1 VNEFQKKV
9 LREILRIP
17 RGTTRSYGEIAI
29 RAGKPGAPRA
39 VVAAMRGLDLPWWR
53 VARKGGTFAPQVAFD
68 QEQLLRQEGWKPPKP
83 KKPKAPEKQPAA
95 ARKPVKSKRR
105 KAVRGIE

>member
-9 LREILRIP
+9 RREILRIP

-29 RAGKPGAPRA
+29 RAGRPGAPRA
-39 VVAAMRGLDLPWWR
+39 VVAAMRGLDIPWWR

-83 KKPKAPEKQPAA
+83 KKAKKPRGPKPR
-95 ARKPVKSKRR
+95 AR
-105 KAVRGIE
+105 